1 MVCLINPDFI
11 EYIQQTYN
19 PDYRGFLRN
28 TVKSDVFDFHGKNYQ
43 FHRCIFSK
51 LDSRVSITSDM
62 GRSVNGND
70 YLTITAPW
78 IDHNWNLQ
86 KRIISYNYV

>member
-1 MVCLINPDFI
+1 MNIFNKLIIRII
-11 EYIQQTYN
+11 EAFQADVFEFQ
-19 PDYRGFLRN
+19 GKHCQFLR
-28 TVKSDVFDFHGKNYQ
+28 S
-43 FHRCIFSK
+43 IFIL

-70 YLTITAPW
+70 YLTITAHW

-86 KRIISYNYV
+86 KKKLEAINYV